1 MQTRCG
7 EGERAS
13 RGAKEKSDGDGEHGD
28 QPAARIRKVAHCG
41 LAVAAVIKA
50 PPRHD
55 QFGRRDT
62 KLVIL
67 PVITLVCG
75 MSFIR
80 SRTKTLCAPI
90 AIAANTPA
98 TMPCQSRAS
107 RTSGPNTRMAAK
119 TASKNVSSASIHGSA
134 ARLACGNAEC
144 GGRGRGDHKRGDGNE
159 LAGNAV
165 VAGDEFGAGGDCAVP
180 ICKALGPRLRGTP
193 SRAARWG
200 PLHGDERAIVRRKRS
215 DVLPRGAA

>member
-1 MQTRCG
+1 MIN
-7 EGERAS
+7 S
-13 RGAKEKSDGDGEHGD
+13 
-28 QPAARIRKVAHCG
+28 
-41 LAVAAVIKA
+41 VAAI
-50 PPRHD
+50 PSW
-55 QFGRRDT
+55 
-62 KLVIL
+62 VIL

-119 TASKNVSSASIHGSA
+119 TASKNASSASIHGSA
-134 ARLACGNAEC
+134 ATRASRAAAEC

-165 VAGDEFGAGGDCAVP
+165 VAGDEFGAGDDEAAGDLRREQAEQAQISVAVETTGHQ
-180 ICKALGPRLRGTP
+180 A
-193 SRAARWG
+193 
-200 PLHGDERAIVRRKRS
+200 
-215 DVLPRGAA
+215 